1 MFQTMTFGEL
11 RDEKKNGRLDDE
23 RKKGHN
29 EMDIYSS
36 PCFGGCLFVVGMRM
50 NSGENGTRGEKI
62 EEREVWGRKRDKW
75 RERGS
80 EVRPIN
86 KQRIDFLPLSAIPGK
101 PPRLAPSGCTHPHLC

>member
-1 MFQTMTFGEL
+1 M
-11 RDEKKNGRLDDE
+11 
-23 RKKGHN
+23 
-29 EMDIYSS
+29 
-36 PCFGGCLFVVGMRM
+36 FVVGMRM

-62 EEREVWGRKRDKW
+62 EEREVGGGGKW

-101 PPRLAPSGCTHPHLC
+101 PPRLAPSGCTHLHLC